1 MNEKEIALLLES
13 KAKRLEENNLQANV
27 PVDLKNS
34 IDKCDFKLLQ
44 KECDALGFHICYAY
58 EAPFDTKFYRKQY
71 QKDHNKYLVYTDK
84 SINNINYYWF
94 LSFNFFISLLIQLTI
109 SLLS

>member
-1 MNEKEIALLLES
+1 MIQKGEKYMNEKEIALLLGN
-13 KAKRLEENNLQANV
+13 KAKRLEENNLQALV
-27 PVDLKNS
+27 PVELNGN

-58 EAPFDTKFYRKQY
+58 EAPFDTEFYRKQY

-84 SINNINYYWF
+84 SINNISYY
-94 LSFNFFISLLIQLTI
+94 
-109 SLLS
+109 